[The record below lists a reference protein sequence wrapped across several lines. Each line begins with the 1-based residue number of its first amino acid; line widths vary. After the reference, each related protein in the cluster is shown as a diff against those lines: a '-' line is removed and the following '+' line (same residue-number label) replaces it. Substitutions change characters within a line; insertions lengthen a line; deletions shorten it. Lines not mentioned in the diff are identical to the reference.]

1 MRLDRRLSEQALG
14 SRREVQALIR
24 AGQVA
29 VDGQVIRDPGAH
41 TEEHQEIRVRGE
53 VLDLRRTRHLIMNKP
68 GDVLTAARDRKQKTV
83 MDLLPPVYASLGC
96 MPVGRLDRD
105 TTGVLFFTTDG
116 ELNHRLLSPA
126 RHVDKVYRATVDLEL
141 TEADVLQF
149 ARGLDLGDFRAEPAE
164 LVIESPHTGLLTI
177 HEGKFHQVKRMF
189 EAVGKTVTQLD
200 RRAFGPLSLETIR
213 DLAPGTYRE
222 LTDEEARA
230 MYLAAGMENAD
241 G

>member
-1 MRLDRRLSEQALG
+1 MSP
-14 SRREVQALIR
+14 S
-24 AGQVA
+24 
-29 VDGQVIRDPGAH
+29 PS
-41 TEEHQEIRVRGE
+41 
-53 VLDLRRTRHLIMNKP
+53 
-68 GDVLTAARDRKQKTV
+68 DRKQKTV